1 MGSREPAA
9 VALLSA
15 LALPLLQSWSEIKAD
30 FELNWLIYLSMPFIA
45 AFVGYTTKLV
55 ALQMLYRPIEFVGIG
70 PFGWQGVVPRR
81 AGKTAAVTIQMLT
94 DKLLKPEEILDKID
108 AQAAVDELREPLTR
122 TVDEMARELAEQL
135 RPGLWDSL
143 PEAGRKAIQARVHAA
158 APKVVDRMV
167 AEMKADLPRFV
178 DLQYLAVTILV
189 KNKEQLNELMRGLGG
204 AAMKFIR
211 RSGIYFGFAIGLVQ
225 MVAWGYFHNPWIMP
239 AFGFFTGFASDW
251 LALNLIFIP
260 REPKKLLGFIPVHGV
275 LHAER
280 EQITRDYA
288 RLLANDI
295 FSADVLF
302 EAIMHGPTSERLF
315 ALIEKEV
322 SRTLDE
328 QAGFAQPLV
337 ALAVGTQRYRAV
349 KETIVRMMMERL
361 PETMAEAKDYT
372 ARTLDIENLI
382 IEKMNQLSPDQ
393 YEGILRPVFK
403 DDEMLMITVG
413 AVLGFAVG
421 ELQVFMVHLFERTPA
436 GH

>member
-1 MGSREPAA
+1 MTPW
-9 VALLSA
+9 L
-15 LALPLLQSWSEIKAD
+15 LPLVQSWAEIRAD
-30 FELNWLIYLSMPFIA
+30 FEVNWLIYISMPFIA

-94 DKLLKPEEILDKID
+94 EKLLKPEEILDKID
-108 AQAAVDELREPLTR
+108 AKAAVEELREPLTR
-122 TVDEMARELAEQL
+122 TVDELARELSEQI

-158 APKVVDRMV
+158 APKVVDNLI
-167 AEMKADLPRFV
+167 AEMRADLPRFV
-178 DLQYLAVTILV
+178 DMQYLAVTILV
-189 KNKEQLNELMRGLGG
+189 KNKAQLNELMKGLGG

-211 RSGIYFGFAIGLVQ
+211 RSGIYFGFLIGLVQ

-260 REPKKLLGFIPVHGV
+260 RRPKKLLGFIPIHGV
-275 LHAER
+275 LHAQR
-280 EQITRDYA
+280 DQVTRDYA
-288 RLLANDI
+288 KLLANDI
-295 FSADVLF
+295 FSADILLD
-302 EAIMHGPTSERLF
+302 AILHGPTSDRLF
-315 ALIEKEV
+315 AAVEKEV
-322 SRTLDE
+322 SKALDD

-337 ALAVGTQRYRAV
+337 ALAIGTQRYRDI
-349 KETIVRMMMERL
+349 KGTIVKLLIERL
-361 PETMAEAKDYT
+361 PDTMAEAKDYT
-372 ARTLDIENLI
+372 AKTLDIENLI
-382 IEKMNQLSPDQ
+382 VEKMNMLDEDQ

-421 ELQVFMVHLFERTPA
+421 ELQVGMVHWLEKPV
-436 GH
+436 H